1 MRIVGLDL
9 GERRIG
15 VAAADDRMPVAVPV
29 DTIEVDGDAV
39 GAVSRLIGE
48 QQAEEVVI
56 GLPLSM
62 TGAMGPQAKRAMDV
76 VEALRE
82 RLGVPIHT
90 WDERLTTVQASR
102 SLRSSRRGGRERTK
116 GARDAIA
123 AAILLQAYLDS
134 RRRPV

>member
-1 MRIVGLDL
+1 MRIIGLDL

-29 DTIEVDGDAV
+29 ATVEADGDAV
-39 GAVSRLIGE
+39 GAVSRLVEE
-48 QQAEEVVI
+48 QQAGEVVI

-62 TGAMGPQAKRAMDV
+62 TGAMGPQAQQAMEV

-82 RLGVPIHT
+82 RLGIPVHT
-90 WDERLTTVQASR
+90 WDERLTTVQATR
-102 SLRSSRRGGRERTK
+102 SLGPLKRGRREDK
-116 GARDAIA
+116 GARDAVA
-123 AAILLQAYLDS
+123 AAILLQAYMDS